1 MMYAAPTWKAE
12 RSAWR
17 AVIQLNL
24 VRHVNLILDTLAT
37 HLSKRSPHPST
48 LGLSSNYLS
57 SPVSPSDNAL
67 PPRRGTLPISTTPSE
82 STEDSELH
90 FKDSHRALRLRLTPL
105 RQLEADLR
113 GLLGMPVEETG
124 ENASP
129 LTPLTPSQVLPAPAK
144 SKEIAVRSW
153 KGALT
158 GTGPRRPARGGKM
171 STQARD
177 EEADGVTDVLVVFRE
192 DIKALWED
200 PIIQR
205 MLAKEGMKLAQQPG
219 L

>member
-1 MMYAAPTWKAE
+1 MYAAQAWKAE

-24 VRHVNLILDTLAT
+24 VRHVNIILDTLAT

-57 SPVSPSDNAL
+57 SPVSPSDNGL

-82 STEDSELH
+82 STEDSELP

-105 RQLEADLR
+105 RRLEADLR
-113 GLLGMPVEETG
+113 GLLGMPVDETDDS
-124 ENASP
+124 ASP
-129 LTPLTPSQVLPAPAK
+129 LTPLTPTQVLPAPAK
-144 SKEIAVRSW
+144 NKEIAVRSW

-158 GTGPRRPARGGKM
+158 GTGPRRPARGKL
-171 STQARD
+171 SVQDRD
-177 EEADGVTDVLVVFRE
+177 EEADGVTDVLVMCRE
-192 DIKALWED
+192 DIRALWED

-205 MLAKEGMKLAQQPG
+205 MLVKESIKLEQQPG